1 MNRFILGVF
10 MLVLTTRTAF
20 AQDYI
25 LCNQVIGAAGNAV
38 ITPTQRWAFTVGEV
52 AIQTLT
58 DTMLQVTVT
67 QGFHQP
73 ELCTVVST
81 DSPEIDRLQIQVYP
95 NPASTYWQIDYTQLD
110 NSGLQYAVLNTLGQT
125 LVARRLTKDGTTRI
139 DCAGWQPGIYLLLV
153 TDPVSKAAG
162 TIRLLKI

>member
-1 MNRFILGVF
+1 MNRFIFGVL
-10 MLVLTTRTAF
+10 MLFLTSGA
-20 AQDYI
+20 ASGQDYM

-95 NPASTYWQIDYTQLD
+95 NPASTYWQIDYSQLD

-125 LVARRLTKDGTTRI
+125 LVAHRLTKDGTTRI
-139 DCAGWQPGIYLLLV
+139 DCAGWQPGIYLLLL
-153 TDPVSKAAG
+153 TDPVSKSTG
-162 TIRLLKI
+162 TVRLQKI

>member
-1 MNRFILGVF
+1 MNRFILGITF
-10 MLVLTTRTAF
+10 LFLTSGTISG
-20 AQDYI
+20 QDYV

-38 ITPTQRWAFTVGEV
+38 VTASQRWAFTVGEV

-58 DTMLQVTVT
+58 DTMLMVSVT

-81 DSPEIDRLQIQVYP
+81 NSPEIDRLQIQVYP
-95 NPASTYWQIDYTQLD
+95 NPASAYWQIDCAQPD
-110 NSGLQYAVLNTLGQT
+110 NAGLQYTVLNALGQT
-125 LVARRLTKDGTTRI
+125 LATQRIEKAGATRI

-153 TDPVSKAAG
+153 TDAASKATG
-162 TIRLLKI
+162 TLRLLKI

>member
-1 MNRFILGVF
+1 MNRLIVIALLMLPTVQPVF
-10 MLVLTTRTAF
+10 GQNYT
-20 AQDYI
+20 

-52 AIQTLT
+52 AIQTLQ

-81 DSPEIDRLQIQVYP
+81 NSPEIDRLQIQVYP
-95 NPASTYWQIDYTQLD
+95 NPASTYWQIDYLQL
-110 NSGLQYAVLNTLGQT
+110 NNAGLQYAVLNTLGQT
-125 LVARRLTKDGTTRI
+125 LVAPCRAKAGTTRI
-139 DCAGWQPGIYLLLV
+139 ECAGWQPGIYLLLV
-153 TDPVSKAAG
+153 TDPVSNASG